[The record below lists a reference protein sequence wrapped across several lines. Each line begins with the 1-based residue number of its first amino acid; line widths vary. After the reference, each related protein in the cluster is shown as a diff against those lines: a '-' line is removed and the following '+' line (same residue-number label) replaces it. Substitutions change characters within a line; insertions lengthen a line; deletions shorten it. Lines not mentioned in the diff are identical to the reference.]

1 MPIDGPHILT
11 GPIAIRGA
19 EPGDTLEVKIV
30 AIELS
35 ENWGYNLIRPGAGV
49 LPRNSRTSS
58 RESCNMFFVALLA
71 TCALPRCLTAIGE
84 FMPWCP
90 GN

>member
-1 MPIDGPHILT
+1 
-11 GPIAIRGA
+11 
-19 EPGDTLEVKIV
+19 
-30 AIELS
+30 
-35 ENWGYNLIRPGAGV
+35 
-49 LPRNSRTSS
+49 
-58 RESCNMFFVALLA
+58 MFFVALLA